1 MKTIAK
7 SLMLS
12 TSVLLFA
19 SPITQTAD
27 AASIQ
32 TKQMTTESDFQ
43 LPSTTDTIKQNIE
56 QSFQKQEKWLQTLE
70 VIAGQEKHEQFEQFF
85 NQHIGPDLKN
95 LLEEPALTWK
105 QVEKTIY
112 QSLVKSDVPFLAAK
126 SIAHFATVALKKM

>member
-12 TSVLLFA
+12 TTVLLFA

-32 TKQMTTESDFQ
+32 TKQVTAESDFQ

-56 QSFQKQEKWLQTLE
+56 QSFQKQEKWLQKLE
-70 VIAGQEKHEQFEQFF
+70 VIAGQEKREQFEQFF
-85 NQHIGPDLKN
+85 NQHVGPDLKN
-95 LLEEPALTWK
+95 LLEESDLTWK

-112 QSLVKSDVPFLAAK
+112 QSLIKSDVPFLAAK

>member
-32 TKQMTTESDFQ
+32 TKQVTAESDFQ

-56 QSFQKQEKWLQTLE
+56 QSFQKQEKWLQKLE
-70 VIAGQEKHEQFEQFF
+70 VIAGQEKREQFEQFF
-85 NQHIGPDLKN
+85 NQHVGPDLK
-95 LLEEPALTWK
+95 
-105 QVEKTIY
+105 I
-112 QSLVKSDVPFLAAK
+112 F
-126 SIAHFATVALKKM
+126 

>member
-12 TSVLLFA
+12 TTVLLFA

-32 TKQMTTESDFQ
+32 TKQVTAESDFQ

-56 QSFQKQEKWLQTLE
+56 QSFQKQEKWLQKLE
-70 VIAGQEKHEQFEQFF
+70 VIAGQEKREQFEQFF
-85 NQHIGPDLKN
+85 NQHVGTDLKN

-126 SIAHFATVALKKM
+126 SIAHFATLALKKM

>member
-12 TSVLLFA
+12 TTVLLFA

-32 TKQMTTESDFQ
+32 TKQVTAESDFQ

-56 QSFQKQEKWLQTLE
+56 QSFQKQEKWLQKLE
-70 VIAGQEKHEQFEQFF
+70 VIAGQEKREQFEQFF
-85 NQHIGPDLKN
+85 NQHVGPDLKN
-95 LLEEPALTWK
+95 LLEESDLTWK

>member
-12 TSVLLFA
+12 TTVLLFA

-32 TKQMTTESDFQ
+32 TKQVTAESDFQ

-56 QSFQKQEKWLQTLE
+56 QSFQKQEKWLQKLE
-70 VIAGQEKHEQFEQFF
+70 VIAGQEKREQFEQFF
-85 NQHIGPDLKN
+85 NQHVGPDLKN
-95 LLEEPALTWK
+95 LLEESDLTWK

-126 SIAHFATVALKKM
+126 SIAHFATLALKKM